1 MANEEKLAKFH
12 QAINH
17 YAQEQRRKIEEEV
30 ADFKKR
36 ELEEAEDEV
45 LVESFHLIQKEMA
58 DMRGRISREMA
69 QREIAGRRALLE
81 KRNQITREVFAAAA
95 EILKKEAQGSGYA
108 SLLDRFAAQARAAF
122 EKRCASAGLPFPEDV
137 VLLLKEGD
145 ESHQGHVRAAFGR
158 PCRFETDGSIS
169 IGGLRAYSVSLHL
182 ELDSA
187 LDSLLEDQ
195 RDWFEETSRLSVG

>member
-45 LVESFHLIQKEMA
+45 LVESYHLIQKEMA

-108 SLLDRFAAQARAAF
+108 PLLDRFAA
-122 EKRCASAGLPFPEDV
+122 
-137 VLLLKEGD
+137 
-145 ESHQGHVRAAFGR
+145 
-158 PCRFETDGSIS
+158 
-169 IGGLRAYSVSLHL
+169 
-182 ELDSA
+182 
-187 LDSLLEDQ
+187 
-195 RDWFEETSRLSVG
+195 